1 MVFFLIY
8 CRTETLFYWEFLVGL
23 FLYRETGP
31 KYSNM
36 LSTANQLRKKEEA
49 YFKDGEE
56 EWVIP

>member
-1 MVFFLIY
+1 M
-8 CRTETLFYWEFLVGL
+8 LFYWEFLVGL

-36 LSTANQLRKKEEA
+36 LSTASQLKEKEKA